1 MRTSE
6 EDVVVACRY
15 IARSTRLALAHPH
28 CATYHELERIH
39 SPAGA
44 ARPARGEVSEWCDRA
59 VLLLSGAHTSR
70 YLSHAGCM
78 SAGFNVA
85 CVCVGSV
92 VGCDLCLGLC
102 GSVRHPDPHLFGL
115 CSYSVQIQFMFVR
128 RIYRPIYGRSV
139 AERRIARTPGRR
151 STGARFREETTHQG
165 PIDAWPWRMG
175 HGHGS
180 TSTGGRRLEG
190 ASCDS
195 TL

>member
-1 MRTSE
+1 MQGQLGWLSRTHIVPHTMSLSAYTARRARHARL
-6 EDVVVACRY
+6 VVKFRNGVIVQYFC
-15 IARSTRLALAHPH
+15 
-28 CATYHELERIH
+28 C
-39 SPAGA
+39 
-44 ARPARGEVSEWCDRA
+44 PARTRRVICRMRAACLLVSMSHVCVWVRLSVVTCVLGCA
-59 VLLLSGAHTSR
+59 VRCGIQIHTS
-70 YLSHAGCM
+70 LDFALIVFK
-78 SAGFNVA
+78 FNS
-85 CVCVGSV
+85 CSCVGYI
-92 VGCDLCLGLC
+92 G
-102 GSVRHPDPHLFGL
+102 R
-115 CSYSVQIQFMFVR
+115 
-128 RIYRPIYGRSV
+128 YGRSV